1 MKVTKREWMPLYS
14 YLDRT
19 AITAHLSDMAA
30 LGWMLEKIGG
40 WSWRYR
46 RTEPKK
52 LRFAV
57 TFFPASQFDP
67 GPSEGLETYRDYCAA
82 AGWVLAA
89 ETAQVQIFYNEDENA
104 VPIETDPAVELA
116 NIRRC
121 VKRGFV
127 GSYWVLLTLSLFQI
141 LFQGYRIWRD
151 PVDTLSS
158 TASLA
163 AVLNWLPLDVLI
175 LAELTRYYRWQ
186 RKAQAAA
193 DAGSPLPDLRSIRW
207 LNILVMVLSC
217 FIVLWLLASYWNS
230 RGMFL
235 LTAGMFLCIGLI
247 ILLSFAA
254 KAAMKRLKAPR
265 WVNIAVTY
273 GIIIVLTVGFMSGLT
288 AFILG
293 NSGSG
298 WLEDH
303 PTAETYVYQGWTW
316 SVYHDDIPLRIE
328 DLVETDYDHWSTE
341 ARVNSSFLLTHG
353 TYTQRPRMDESRGL
367 PDLEYELVTV
377 KAGLLYDLCKK
388 DFISWAE
395 RHNKELHREYWDEY
409 RPVDAAPWDAE
420 EVYQLYHSREPVNQ
434 FLVCWPDR
442 MAEVAFDWDWTVT
455 EGMMSTAAEALK
467 NA

>member
-1 MKVTKREWMPLYS
+1 MKTTKREWMPLYS

-30 LGWMLEKIGG
+30 QGWMLEKIGG

-46 RTEPKK
+46 RMEPKK

-57 TFFPASQFDP
+57 TFFPAASQFDAV
-67 GPSEGLETYRDYCAA
+67 PSERLETYRDYCTA

-89 ETAQVQIFYNEDENA
+89 ESAQVQIFYSEDENA

-127 GSYWVLLTLSLFQI
+127 GSYWALLTLSLFQI
-141 LFQGYRIWRD
+141 LFQCYQIWTD

-186 RKAQAAA
+186 RKAQTAA
-193 DAGSPLPDLRSIRW
+193 DAGSPLPDLRSMRW
-207 LNILVMVLSC
+207 LNILVMVWSC
-217 FIVLWLLASYWNS
+217 FIVLWLLTSYMSS

-235 LTAGMFLCIGLI
+235 LTAGMLLYMSLM
-247 ILLSFAA
+247 ILLANGA
-254 KAAMKRLKAPR
+254 KDVLKRLKAPR
-265 WVNIAVTY
+265 WVNIAVTF
-273 GIIIVLTVGFMSGLT
+273 GIIIVLTLGGT
-288 AFILG
+288 AGMTALIFR
-293 NSGSG
+293 NSG
-298 WLEDH
+298 WLEG
-303 PTAETYVYQGWTW
+303 PPPAETYEYQGWTW

-328 DLVETDYDHWSTE
+328 DLVETDYDQWSTE
-341 ARVNSSFLLTHG
+341 ARVDTSFLMTHG
-353 TYTQRPRMDESRGL
+353 RYTQRPRMDTPGQ

-388 DFISWAE
+388 EFLSWAE
-395 RHNKELHREYWDEY
+395 RHNKELPRDEY
-409 RPVDAAPWDAE
+409 RPVDAAPWDAD
-420 EVYQLYHSREPVNQ
+420 EVYRLYHSGEPSNQ
-434 FLVCWPDR
+434 FLVCWPGR
-442 MAEVAFDWDWTVT
+442 MAEVNFDWDWTVT
-455 EGMMSTAAEALK
+455 EGMMSTAAKALK
-467 NA
+467 GGD